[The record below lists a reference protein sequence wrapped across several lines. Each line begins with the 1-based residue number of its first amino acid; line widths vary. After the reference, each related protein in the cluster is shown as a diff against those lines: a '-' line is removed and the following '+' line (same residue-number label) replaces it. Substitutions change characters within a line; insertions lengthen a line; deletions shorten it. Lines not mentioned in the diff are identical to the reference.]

1 MTKKKYLF
9 PYLCPFGSRLLYPRD
24 RQAYLKINN
33 ENMVKKYD
41 WTLESKFYNTLKEL
55 RKIYHDQGMKSLI

>member
-41 WTLESKFYNTLKEL
+41 
-55 RKIYHDQGMKSLI
+55 